1 MLKRL
6 QHSKRYRD
14 IMNAFVKNGFSHLLF
29 RIGLTSRKQ
38 KQIDPEGN
46 MNFKD
51 IGIKLRHTLQSLGP
65 TFIKLGQ
72 IAGSRRDLVPKEIA
86 QELEK
91 LQDEVEPFSYQSVK
105 EVFLEEI
112 GAIPEE
118 IFASFDKDPTATAS
132 IGQVHIAELETG
144 EKVAIKVQRP
154 EIEKNVYTDL
164 EILKDI
170 ANVMD
175 EKIAWARAY
184 HIKDMIDELAESLHN
199 ELNYFTEGRNG
210 ERIGE
215 QFHDDPVIHIPEIYW
230 DYTTRRILTMECVD
244 GIKVSHIDKID
255 EAGLDKKLIAERI
268 ADAMFEQVLDYG
280 FFHGDPH
287 PGNIFILPDNEISFI
302 DFGMVGELSEELK
315 INFAALLLNV
325 KEQNAKKMIKTFY
338 KMDLMDNV
346 TDTTGLH
353 RELDKLLRKYYDVSF
368 REINLG
374 GIILEIFN
382 IAYRFQVDIPKDIS
396 IIGKAILTM
405 EEIIKMLDPNFSI
418 MQAVEPYGE
427 RIFKKRYHPRK
438 ILEDS
443 ITEITDNI
451 DFLRNIPNDMKQIS
465 RMLQRGKLRFELN
478 VTELQAFLK
487 RLDRISNRLSFSIIL
502 LSFSILMCGLVIGA
516 SISGHTTMLWRL
528 PVIEIGS
535 VIAFLMFI
543 LLIFTIIRSGRM

>member
-132 IGQVHIAELETG
+132 IGQVHIAELDTG

-438 ILEDS
+438 LLEDS

>member
-543 LLIFTIIRSGRM
+543 LLILTIIRSGRM

>member
-1 MLKRL
+1 
-6 QHSKRYRD
+6 RYRD
-14 IMNAFVKNGFSHLLF
+14 IMNSFVKNGFSHLLF

-118 IFASFDKDPTATAS
+118 IFAYFDKDPTATGYS
-132 IGQVHIAELETG
+132 GQVHIAEHETG

-170 ANVMD
+170 ASVMD
-175 EKIAWARAY
+175 EKSGWARAY
-184 HIKDMIDELAESLHN
+184 QIKDMIDELAESLHN
-199 ELNYFTEGRNG
+199 ELNYFTECRNG
-210 ERIGE
+210 ERIRE
-215 QFHDDPVIHIPEIYW
+215 QFHDDPVIHIPEMYW

-302 DFGMVGELSEELK
+302 DFG
-315 INFAALLLNV
+315 
-325 KEQNAKKMIKTFY
+325 
-338 KMDLMDNV
+338 
-346 TDTTGLH
+346 
-353 RELDKLLRKYYDVSF
+353 
-368 REINLG
+368 
-374 GIILEIFN
+374 
-382 IAYRFQVDIPKDIS
+382 
-396 IIGKAILTM
+396 
-405 EEIIKMLDPNFSI
+405 
-418 MQAVEPYGE
+418 
-427 RIFKKRYHPRK
+427 
-438 ILEDS
+438 
-443 ITEITDNI
+443 
-451 DFLRNIPNDMKQIS
+451 
-465 RMLQRGKLRFELN
+465 
-478 VTELQAFLK
+478 
-487 RLDRISNRLSFSIIL
+487 
-502 LSFSILMCGLVIGA
+502 
-516 SISGHTTMLWRL
+516 
-528 PVIEIGS
+528 
-535 VIAFLMFI
+535 
-543 LLIFTIIRSGRM
+543 

>member
-132 IGQVHIAELETG
+132 IGQVHIAELDTG

>member
-6 QHSKRYRD
+6 QHSKRYRE

-105 EVFLEEI
+105 EVFMEEI
-112 GAIPEE
+112 GAVPEE

-175 EKIAWARAY
+175 EKIVWARAY

-215 QFHDDPVIHIPEIYW
+215 QFHDDPVIHIPKIYW

-287 PGNIFILPDNEISFI
+287 PGNIFILPDNEVSFI

-438 ILEDS
+438 LLEDS

>member
-255 EAGLDKKLIAERI
+255 EAGLEKKLIAERI

-438 ILEDS
+438 LLEDS

>member
-438 ILEDS
+438 LLEDS

>member
-105 EVFLEEI
+105 EVFLKEI

-132 IGQVHIAELETG
+132 IGQVHIAELDTG

>member
-6 QHSKRYRD
+6 QHSKRYRE

-29 RIGLTSRKQ
+29 RIGLTNRKH
-38 KQIDPEGN
+38 KQVDTEGN
-46 MNFKD
+46 MNFQD
-51 IGIKLRHTLQSLGP
+51 IGIKLRHILQSLGP

-91 LQDEVEPFSYQSVK
+91 LQDEVEPFPYEAVK
-105 EVFLEEI
+105 EVFMEEI
-112 GAIPEE
+112 GATPDE
-118 IFASFDKDPTATAS
+118 IFTSFQQEPVATAS
-132 IGQVHIAELETG
+132 IGQVHIAELPTG
-144 EKVAIKVQRP
+144 EKVAIKIQRP
-154 EIEKNVYTDL
+154 EIEKNVYIDL

-170 ANVMD
+170 ANIMD
-175 EKIAWARAY
+175 EKITWARAY
-184 HIKDMIDELAESLHN
+184 HLKDMIEEFSESLHN
-199 ELNYFTEGRNG
+199 ELNYYTEGRNG
-210 ERIGE
+210 ERIGA
-215 QFHDDPVIHIPEIYW
+215 QFHDDPVIHIPEVYW
-230 DYTTRRILTMECVD
+230 DYTTRRILTMECVE
-244 GIKVSHIDKID
+244 GIKVSHIEKIE
-255 EAGLDKKLIAERI
+255 EAELDKKLIAERI

-287 PGNIFILPDNEISFI
+287 PGNIFILPNNEVSFI
-302 DFGMVGELSEELK
+302 DFGMVGELSDELK

-325 KEQNAKKMIKTFY
+325 KEQNAKKMVKTFY
-338 KMDLMDNV
+338 KMELMDNV
-346 TDTTGLH
+346 TDTTDLH
-353 RELDKLLRKYYDVSF
+353 RDLDKLLRKYYDVSIK
-368 REINLG
+368 ELNLG

-382 IAYRFQVDIPKDIS
+382 IAYRHHVDIPKDIS

-405 EEIIKMLDPNFSI
+405 EEIIKMLDPDFSI

-427 RIFKKRYHPRK
+427 KIFKQRYHPKRL
-438 ILEDS
+438 LEES
-443 ITEITDNI
+443 ITEFTENME
-451 DFLRNIPNDMKQIS
+451 FLKNIPKDMKQIS
-465 RMLQRGKLRFELN
+465 RMLQKGKLRFELN

-502 LSFSILMCGLVIGA
+502 LSFSILMCGLIVGA

-543 LLIFTIIRSGRM
+543 FLIFTIIRSGRM